1 MKVIYV
7 IAVSATIV
15 FSGCNESRRGNDS
28 KVNETANEAAAE
40 SNTDKFQGQTQ
51 RDAEFVYDVIE
62 SNYGEIK
69 LAELANQR
77 SRNNQVKQ
85 IAQTLLT
92 DHTASLNELKTLAQ
106 AKAISIPVEE
116 RAASKRKLEDMA
128 GESGEEFDKGWLKE
142 MMGLHDETIEKFE
155 KRMEDT
161 NDAELKA
168 YISKTLPVL
177 RKHHESLEACNEK
190 LKKNS

>member
-1 MKVIYV
+1 
-7 IAVSATIV
+7 
-15 FSGCNESRRGNDS
+15 
-28 KVNETANEAAAE
+28 
-40 SNTDKFQGQTQ
+40 
-51 RDAEFVYDVIE
+51 
-62 SNYGEIK
+62 
-69 LAELANQR
+69 
-77 SRNNQVKQ
+77 
-85 IAQTLLT
+85 
-92 DHTASLNELKTLAQ
+92 
-106 AKAISIPVEE
+106 
-116 RAASKRKLEDMA
+116 MA

-190 LKKNS
+190 LKKKS